1 MILITLFMK
10 HPASPLLMGSYIIGL
25 HMKADFLFLAQSM
38 RVGFGAIAPNQLA
51 VRGTSNLYLGVGNK
65 FGASF
70 SPLDLQTC

>member
-10 HPASPLLMGSYIIGL
+10 HPASPLFIYFTGL
-25 HMKADFLFLAQSM
+25 HMKADFFLFLAQSM

-70 SPLDLQTC
+70 PPLDLQTC